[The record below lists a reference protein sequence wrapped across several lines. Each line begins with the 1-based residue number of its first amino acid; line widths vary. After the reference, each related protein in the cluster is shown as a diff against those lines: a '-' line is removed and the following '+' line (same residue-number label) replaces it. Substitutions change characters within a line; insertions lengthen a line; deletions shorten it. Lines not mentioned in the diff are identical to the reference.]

1 MTASVPITTPAPTG
15 SSWVD
20 NPLEHLVRLCLIF
33 LQELWKEAPPGNFK
47 WDPDEIVSELLI
59 TDDAPLEPEVIEKRP
74 AIVSVLSQCGWAGIG
89 LDQLQ
94 NLSIRTGERIHT
106 DLISGNITLN
116 CLSRVKTEAQLI
128 AWVTA
133 NHFWVLKYILMKLGF
148 HKIGEQTQI
157 LAASPPGALISG
169 DTEAEIVNVAVV
181 IPFHFQHSVTVNDT
195 GLKVLERIENTITVS
210 MANPSRPTNQLM
222 AGGWGT
228 GLYQQSSGGA
238 QRAQFQNMKG
248 NIRPP
253 TFRGRPLT
261 AVVPGNYIGGGKA
274 DPPVTQTVVI
284 DEE

>member
-1 MTASVPITTPAPTG
+1 VSVSVPTVAPAPRG
-15 SSWVD
+15 SSWAE

-47 WDPDEIVSELLI
+47 WDPDETMTELLI
-59 TDDAPLEPEVIEKRP
+59 TDDAPIEPEVIEKRP

-94 NLSIRTGERIHT
+94 SLSIRTGERVHT
-106 DLISGNITLN
+106 DMISGNITMN

-181 IPFHFQHSVTVNDT
+181 IPYHFQHSVTVSEE
-195 GLKVLERIENTITVS
+195 GLRVLNRIEQTITVM
-210 MANPSRPTNQLM
+210 MANPSKPTNQL
-222 AGGWGT
+222 AEGGWGT
-228 GLYQQSSGGA
+228 GLYQSDGK
-238 QRAQFQNMKG
+238 RAEFQNMKG
-248 NIRPP
+248 RNIRPP
-253 TFRGRPLT
+253 TFRGRPL
-261 AVVPGNYIGGGKA
+261 APRNYIGGGKA
-274 DPPVTQTVVI
+274 DPPLQVTVEI
-284 DEE
+284 NEE